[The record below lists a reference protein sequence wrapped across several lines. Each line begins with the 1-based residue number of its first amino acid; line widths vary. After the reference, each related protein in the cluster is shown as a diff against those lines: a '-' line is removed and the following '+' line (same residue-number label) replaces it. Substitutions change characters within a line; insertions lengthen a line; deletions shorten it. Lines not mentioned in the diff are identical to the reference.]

1 MMNTIYLLL
10 GSNIGDSRHHLDT
23 AISFIRSRVGTLVQQ
38 SSIYKTEPWGNKE
51 QQDFLNQVLE
61 VHTLLEPEEV
71 LHQLLMI
78 EQEMGRERMEKWG
91 PRVIDIDILF
101 YENRV
106 IHSQR
111 LTIPHPLLHERRFTL
126 LPLAELA
133 PNLIHPV
140 ILKSV
145 KQLLDECLD
154 SSLVLRYE

>member
-1 MMNTIYLLL
+1 MNTLYLLL
-10 GSNIGDSRHHLDT
+10 GSNIGDSRHHLQ
-23 AISFIRSRVGTLVQQ
+23 AAASFIRSRIGTISEQ
-38 SSIYKTEPWGNKE
+38 SSVYKTEPWGNKA

-61 VHTLLEPEEV
+61 VNTLLEPEEV

-111 LTIPHPLLHERRFTL
+111 LSIPHPLLHERRFTL

>member
-1 MMNTIYLLL
+1 MNTIYLLL